1 MPRSRSKRVAHPF
14 EGLRHDGDRL
24 WLECLPRKNGVM
36 ECCSLPV
43 AGASARGLSATDA
56 RRAEPR
62 PVMLRA
68 YA

>member
-1 MPRSRSKRVAHPF
+1 MTVIASGSNA
-14 EGLRHDGDRL
+14 
-24 WLECLPRKNGVM
+24 WPRKNGVM
-36 ECCSLPV
+36 GICCSLPV
-43 AGASARGLSATDA
+43 AGGSARGLSATDA